1 MWLDIIFDSK
11 LAVLDVYTAFDLN
24 RDSIV
29 TINELFLGL
38 LNLTET
44 IGIKLKPEM
53 KQTLL
58 NIADIIQ
65 VDKSVDLE
73 LPKGKW

>member
-1 MWLDIIFDSK
+1 M
-11 LAVLDVYTAFDLN
+11 DVYTAFDLN

-73 LPKGKW
+73 LPKGK